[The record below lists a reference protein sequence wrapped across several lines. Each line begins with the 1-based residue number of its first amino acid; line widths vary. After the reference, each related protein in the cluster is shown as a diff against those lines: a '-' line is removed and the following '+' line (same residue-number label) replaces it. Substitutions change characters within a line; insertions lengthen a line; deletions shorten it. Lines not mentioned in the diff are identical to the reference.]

1 MKEYITQESQRL
13 EKTTVVPKNLTN
25 VVSWRQEG
33 IKYKK
38 NDVFLDVIEK
48 VNLLVARDGTV
59 LDSEIV
65 GTIEMK
71 VCLSGMPEL
80 KLGLND
86 KVRFDMGDHK
96 LDGPKN
102 SNNID
107 LEDVHFHQ
115 CVRLATFDNDKTIS
129 FIPPDGQFDLM
140 SYRLHTQVRPLIW
153 VEVTTNRKATSID
166 YFVKAKSNFKSHST
180 ATDVEIFGPAAF
192 RRRHAAVQRE
202 SVRGVTARRRWEP
215 SPTCPTRTVSCGR
228 SSSSMACASITCAR
242 TSDSRRCSGT
252 MAWGLGSGV
261 RRSSRTTTRCD
272 PSR

>member
-13 EKTTVVPKNLTN
+13 EKTTVVPSNLTN

-96 LDGPKN
+96 LEPSKN
-102 SNNID
+102 GNNID

-129 FIPPDGQFDLM
+129 FIPPDGNFDLM

-153 VEVTTNRKATSID
+153 VEVTTTRK
-166 YFVKAKSNFKSHST
+166 
-180 ATDVEIFGPAAF
+180 
-192 RRRHAAVQRE
+192 
-202 SVRGVTARRRWEP
+202 
-215 SPTCPTRTVSCGR
+215 
-228 SSSSMACASITCAR
+228 SSSST
-242 TSDSRRCSGT
+242 TS
-252 MAWGLGSGV
+252 
-261 RRSSRTTTRCD
+261 
-272 PSR
+272 

>member
-13 EKTTVVPKNLTN
+13 EKTTAVPSNLTN

-38 NDVFLDVIEK
+38 NDVFLDVVEK

-80 KLGLND
+80 KLGTFDFIVLFLGLND

-96 LDGPKN
+96 LEVNKN

-153 VEVTTNRKATSID
+153 VEVTTTKKSSSID
-166 YFVKAKSNFKSHST
+166 YFVKAKSNFKAHST
-180 ATDVEIFGPAAF
+180 ATDVEIYVPLPADVDTPQF
-192 RRRHAAVQRE
+192 N
-202 SVRGVTARRRWEP
+202 VRVAY
-215 SPTCPTRTVSCGR
+215 TCYQ
-228 SSSSMACASITCAR
+228 
-242 TSDSRRCSGT
+242 
-252 MAWGLGSGV
+252 
-261 RRSSRTTTRCD
+261 
-272 PSR
+272 

>member
-180 ATDVEIFGPAAF
+180 ATDVEIFVPLPSDVDTPQFNVGEREGSHVDVAGNGLVRAGQGLSAVEDQAVL
-192 RRRHAAVQRE
+192 RHARV
-202 SVRGVTARRRWEP
+202 SHARAL
-215 SPTCPTRTVSCGR
+215 RTPVG
-228 SSSSMACASITCAR
+228 AA
-242 TSDSRRCSGT
+242 
-252 MAWGLGSGV
+252 
-261 RRSSRTTTRCD
+261 
-272 PSR
+272 

>member
-13 EKTTVVPKNLTN
+13 EKTTVVQKNLTN

-96 LDGPKN
+96 LEGPKN
-102 SNNID
+102 GNNID

-180 ATDVEIFGPAAF
+180 ATDVEIFVPLPSDVDTPQFNVGEWEGSHVDVAGNGVVRAGQGLSAVEDQAVL
-192 RRRHAAVQRE
+192 RHARVSHARALRTPVGAAGRWRGNGGE
-202 SVRGVTARRRWEP
+202 GRGVAA
-215 SPTCPTRTVSCGR
+215 G
-228 SSSSMACASITCAR
+228 
-242 TSDSRRCSGT
+242 
-252 MAWGLGSGV
+252 
-261 RRSSRTTTRCD
+261 
-272 PSR
+272 